1 MSSQTFTEGV
11 SSRYADPI
19 ELAGRR
25 DSSGASSLSSQSW
38 SMSSSTLS
46 SEVISNGCFR
56 PFSSAPFSTA
66 QEEEKKCVIFYL
78 DVQQNDKTQNKL
90 STII

>member
-11 SSRYADPI
+11 RSRYADPI

-25 DSSGASSLSSQSW
+25 DSSGASSLSSKSW

-46 SEVISNGCFR
+46 SEVINNGCFR
-56 PFSSAPFSTA
+56 PFSSALLSTAPLSTA
-66 QEEEKKCVIFYL
+66 QGEKKIYFLFGY
-78 DVQQNDKTQNKL
+78 
-90 STII
+90 STES